1 MSFEH
6 LGMQERIQPQVPKPP
21 IERVDVYERAPRTER
36 LISLS
41 DIHND
46 LHALRGSLEQKK
58 LIDKDG
64 EWKYLAEPIHLVITG
79 DSINKQHPDV
89 NVLKY
94 LKHVQESAPE
104 GSSVTLLVGN
114 HELDVLARDTE
125 GKETGLKEKRIE
137 FLGTMQVVC
146 KQGPVLFLHRYP
158 SLSLIHELE
167 AQYTRMHGEVT
178 NDSWDINKRFQDA
191 VATRHITPEKSLE
204 VFRACDD
211 GGEDVAL
218 EGMSTEA
225 YYQKYGELIGQLLAR
240 MGITVVV
247 HGHKRQVS
255 GGQHFES
262 HIPGVVMVNNDT
274 GISKDKNPEHKHR
287 IASADISVGENGID
301 ITCVYKHDMKKH
313 GNMQVQKQTIH

>member
-6 LGMQERIQPQVPKPP
+6 FGMQERMQSPVPKPP

-64 EWKYLAEPIHLVITG
+64 EWKYLPEPIHLVITG
-79 DSINKQHPDV
+79 DSINKQNPDGK
-89 NVLKY
+89 VLKY
-94 LKHVQESAPE
+94 LKHLQETVPE

-114 HELDVLARDTE
+114 HELDILAHDTE
-125 GKETGLKEKRIE
+125 GKDTDLKDKRIE

-158 SLSLIHELE
+158 SLLLIHEME
-167 AQYTRMHGEVT
+167 AQYTRMHGAVT

-191 VATRHITPEKSLE
+191 VATRHIAPGKSLE

-211 GGEDVAL
+211 GGEDAAL
-218 EGMSTEA
+218 EGMSPEA
-225 YYQKYGELIGQLLAR
+225 YFQKYGEVIGQLLAR

-255 GGQHFES
+255 GGQHFEPL
-262 HIPGVVMVNNDT
+262 IPGVVMINNDT

-287 IASADISVGENGID
+287 IASADISVGKDGTD
-301 ITCVYKHDMKKH
+301 ITCVYKNDMKKH
-313 GNMQVQKQTIH
+313 DMQVQKQTIH

>member
-1 MSFEH
+1 MTFEQFRT
-6 LGMQERIQPQVPKPP
+6 QERIEPPVPKPS
-21 IERVDVYERAPRTER
+21 IERVDIHERAPRTER

-58 LIDKDG
+58 IIDEDG
-64 EWKYLAEPIHLVITG
+64 DWKFLPEPIHLVITG
-79 DSINKQHPDV
+79 DSINKHDPDGK
-89 NVLKY
+89 VLKY
-94 LKHVQESAPE
+94 LKHLQENAPL

-125 GKETGLKEKRIE
+125 EKETGLKEKRIE

-158 SLSLIHELE
+158 SLPLIHELE
-167 AQYTRMHGEVT
+167 AQYALMQGEVA
-178 NDSWDINKRFQDA
+178 NDSWYINKRFQSA
-191 VATRHITPEKSLE
+191 VATRHINPEKSLE

-211 GGEDVAL
+211 GGEDNAL

-225 YYQKYGELIGQLLAR
+225 YYQKYGEVIGQLLAR
-240 MGITVVV
+240 MGITIIV

-255 GGQHFES
+255 GGQQFES
-262 HIPGVVMVNNDT
+262 LIPGVAMINNDT

-287 IASADISVGENGID
+287 IASADISVGANGID
-301 ITCVYKHDMKKH
+301 ITCVYKDDMKKH
-313 GNMQVQKQTIH
+313 GHMQVQKQTIH